1 MVLYGSI
8 RLFKLDCLVYYI
20 LFSKYIL
27 VLAMKGKASKSLIRY
42 SKYGVGVLY
51 TVSISSSILELAI
64 IACSSVSMP
73 YILLFSGHLYQSD
86 CL

>member
-1 MVLYGSI
+1 MFLYGSI

-20 LFSKYIL
+20 PLSKYFL

-51 TVSISSSILELAI
+51 TGSISSSIHQFPCHI
-64 IACSSVSMP
+64 YYCSVGST
-73 YILLFSGHLYQSD
+73 LYSP
-86 CL
+86 LSI

>member
-27 VLAMKGKASKSLIRY
+27 VLAMKGKVSKSLVRY
-42 SKYGVGVLY
+42 SKYGVGGLY
-51 TVSISSSILELAI
+51 TGSISSSILELSIINFISFHAI
-64 IACSSVSMP
+64 
-73 YILLFSGHLYQSD
+73 YIIVQWAPLSI
-86 CL
+86 